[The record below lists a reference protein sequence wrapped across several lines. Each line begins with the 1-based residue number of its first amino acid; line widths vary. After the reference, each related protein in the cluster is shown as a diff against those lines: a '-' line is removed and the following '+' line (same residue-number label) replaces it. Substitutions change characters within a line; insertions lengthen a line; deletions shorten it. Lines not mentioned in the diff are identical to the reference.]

1 MKLAIASGKGGTG
14 KTSLACA
21 LARVLGPRAA
31 LLDCDVEEPD
41 CALFL
46 RPEITSET
54 DFTVPVPSIDLNR
67 CKGHGRCQEVCAY
80 NAIKVFNGKP
90 FLFNHMCHSCG
101 GCVLVCP
108 EKAITEVQHTAGKV
122 RVGRRGNLFFSDGLL
137 KIGEAS
143 PVRLIKAV
151 KKNAPETGEII
162 IDCPPGTS
170 CPMIAA
176 VSGADFCLLVSEPT
190 PFGLSDL
197 KLAVETLEKIK
208 IPHALVINRC
218 DLGNGK
224 LEDWCSEK
232 GIEILLRIRFDR
244 KIAEAYSRG
253 QTMLEAAPEYG
264 PALREL
270 FEAIRAKA
278 AV

>member
-21 LARVLGPRAA
+21 LARALGPRAA

-41 CALFL
+41 CALFM

-54 DFTVPVPSIDLNR
+54 GFTVPVPSIDLGR
-67 CKGHGRCQEVCAY
+67 CKGHGRCQEVCSY

-90 FLFNHMCHSCG
+90 FLFDHMCHSCG
-101 GCVLVCP
+101 GCVLACP
-108 EKAITEVQHTAGKV
+108 EKAIAEVPHTAGRV
-122 RVGRRGNLFFSDGLL
+122 RAGRSGDLLFSDGLL

-151 KKNAPETGEII
+151 KKNAPETGDII

-218 DLGNGK
+218 DLGNGE
-224 LEDWCSEK
+224 LEDWCAEK

-270 FEAIRAKA
+270 FEVLRAKA
-278 AV
+278 AL